1 MNRIKFNLFQLAAM
15 IGSILFLFLTGSLLL
30 QNPSF
35 STWGSALVFLC
46 FLLYFL
52 HRTHGKEAFCD
63 KIYPYCLIGFVILF
77 GILQFSRIEELRF
90 QPSFDL
96 DAIYGGAIQWLETG
110 SFPNYYDYFDW
121 FPNNL
126 GGLMFL
132 YVLFRTGTVFT

>member
-77 GILQFSRIEELRF
+77 GIIQFSRIEELRF

-110 SFPNYYDYFDW
+110 SFSE
-121 FPNNL
+121 L
-126 GGLMFL
+126 L
-132 YVLFRTGTVFT
+132 